1 MIQWAF
7 EKKKKNLCVIILVL
21 ANKIILIIIIFMDG
35 FVIGKNGAQDDEMRP
50 T

>member
-7 EKKKKNLCVIILVL
+7 EKKKNLCVIILVL